1 MNIYKVRLRLTYPY
15 CNQSLRRSVC
25 VLTALCTG
33 SSERI
38 CTELI
43 HSIERS
49 CSEVIQMIRDQE
61 ETEVSQ
67 AEGLLE
73 RLEQEIDDLKRD
85 AELKQL
91 SHMIT
96 SISYR

>member
-1 MNIYKVRLRLTYPY
+1 
-15 CNQSLRRSVC
+15 
-25 VLTALCTG
+25 
-33 SSERI
+33 
-38 CTELI
+38 
-43 HSIERS
+43 
-49 CSEVIQMIRDQE
+49 MIRDQE

-73 RLEQEIDDLKRD
+73 RLKQEIDDLKRD